1 MTEREMEK
9 MMNQAQMYQQQIQTI
24 TNQKN
29 ALTLE
34 INEIKKALEELDKTK
49 DEDVYKLAG
58 PIMLKSDKAK
68 ITKELEEKRDF
79 DGIRL
84 KSIEKQEN
92 EVKKKIEDIRNQ
104 LTTQLEK
111 KKG

>member
-1 MTEREMEK
+1 MTERELENL
-9 MMNQAQMYQQQIQTI
+9 MNQAQMYQQQIQTI
-24 TNQKN
+24 MNQKN

-34 INEIKKALEELDKTK
+34 INEIKKALEELEKTK
-49 DEDVYKLAG
+49 GEDVYKLAG

-68 ITKELEEKRDF
+68 ITRELKEKRDF
-79 DGIRL
+79 DSIRL

-92 EVKKKIEDIRNQ
+92 EIKRKIEDIRVR
-104 LTTQLEK
+104 LTAELEK